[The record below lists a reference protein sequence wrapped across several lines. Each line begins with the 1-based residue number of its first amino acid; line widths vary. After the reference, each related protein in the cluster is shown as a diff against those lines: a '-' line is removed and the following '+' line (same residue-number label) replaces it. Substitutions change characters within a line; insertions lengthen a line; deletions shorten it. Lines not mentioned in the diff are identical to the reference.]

1 MKEDGLPSE
10 TLRGEADCTRLAGL
24 YGYGLADLGW
34 DPADLVLARGRRS
47 EDVLWQ
53 LEEGLRS
60 GAVAAVVGDVAAPD
74 LTASRRLQLAAE
86 AARVPVLLLLPP
98 GAAPPQSVALTRWR
112 IVSRPSRQGRPT
124 WCLDLQRCRGGTPAR
139 WCVEWDDE
147 EVAFS
152 LAAEMADGSLAAA
165 E

>member
-1 MKEDGLPSE
+1 M
-10 TLRGEADCTRLAGL
+10 AGL